1 MPDQA
6 KPDRNARH
14 GGYPEQQPEKIL
26 TGGHP
31 TGDEAQCRGVRAGRQ
46 RRFVNETRYHASMT
60 IHTLS
65 QAGFQQSARYLLLM
79 RLSIASMQWLALAAL
94 WFLAPGLA
102 GPAPLLLTM
111 GYAVYAAASWL
122 WLSRRPPA
130 FAFLVSLSLLADML
144 ILALWLALTG
154 GFTNPLVSLLLLP
167 LATGLVLIPL
177 RHSLLLAIAAI
188 GIYSLLMR
196 FPPPRAIDLS
206 INYMQ
211 LHLMGMWGT
220 FVLTA
225 MILLVVV
232 GALAIRLRE
241 QQQEMAAHREDRLR
255 DEQIIALGLSAA
267 NVAHRLGTP
276 LNTMT
281 LVLDDLQQA
290 PEAAPV
296 RDDVRLLQQQL
307 DLCQQQLRSMT
318 EAASR
323 ARDSATDTLSLGQW
337 LQRLKESATLLW
349 PGAVIQWPGSP
360 PDCVLDVDA
369 TLDQAILNLIANAL
383 RASPDGIRIT
393 ARCADGKIE
402 LHVVDQG
409 GGISEALVS
418 RSDRGPV
425 PSEQGLGVGLFLS
438 SATIQRHRGQ
448 LRALSPD
455 AAGGTTMIIELP
467 QSTRGPSAPG
477 VSE

>member
-1 MPDQA
+1 
-6 KPDRNARH
+6 
-14 GGYPEQQPEKIL
+14 
-26 TGGHP
+26 
-31 TGDEAQCRGVRAGRQ
+31 
-46 RRFVNETRYHASMT
+46 MT

-65 QAGFQQSARYLLLM
+65 QAGFQQAARYLLLM
-79 RLSIASMQWLALAAL
+79 RLSIASMEWLALAAL

-122 WLSRRPPA
+122 WLTRRPPA
-130 FAFLVSLSLLADML
+130 FPFLVSLSLLADLL

-177 RHSLLLAIAAI
+177 RHSLLLAIVAI

-206 INYMQ
+206 VNYMQ

-225 MILLVVV
+225 MILLIVV

-241 QQQEMAAHREDRLR
+241 QQQEMAIHREDRLR

-290 PEAAPV
+290 PEAEPV
-296 RDDVRLLQQQL
+296 RGDIRLLQQQL
-307 DLCQQQLRSMT
+307 TLCQQQLRSMT

-323 ARDSATDTLSLGQW
+323 AREAATDTLSLGQW

-349 PGAVIQWPGSP
+349 PGALIQWPSHP
-360 PDCVLDVDA
+360 PHCLLEVDA
-369 TLDQAILNLIANAL
+369 TLDQAILNLIANAV
-383 RASPDGIRIT
+383 RASPAGITVT
-393 ARCADGKIE
+393 AHCGNGQIE

-409 GGISEALVS
+409 AGISQALVS
-418 RSDRGPV
+418 RSDSGPV

-438 SATIQRHRGQ
+438 SATIQRHHGQ
-448 LRALSPD
+448 LRAVSPD
-455 AAGGTTMIIELP
+455 DSGGTTMIIELP
-467 QSTRGPSAPG
+467 QSSAAEWSSG
-477 VSE
+477 QTHSGDEHD